1 MVESTQQVYLVL
13 MISLAMG
20 AVFGFTFGMLDVGD
34 EQGQF
39 IKIALMREEHYCY
52 PVGMFLGAVGGF
64 GNEYLRQ
71 KEDYSSY
78 SGVGQSEF
86 DDDI

>member
-1 MVESTQQVYLVL
+1 MCFSCSCCEVKAPPQKPYL
-13 MISLAMG
+13 SRH
-20 AVFGFTFGMLDVGD
+20 
-34 EQGQF
+34 F